1 VVEIRGASIRDIG
14 ACMELEHSFSTDY
27 VWQMQG
33 RTTDLELTVSF
44 REVRLPRPMR
54 VEYPRSRDFLLED
67 WQRNGCFLVA
77 EEQGTILGYLD
88 LQLERWNG
96 VGRIQNL
103 VVDEPYRRKGI
114 GNALLE
120 QGVAWSKNLGLR
132 ALMAEVQTKN
142 HPAISLG
149 RKHGFSFCG
158 YNDQYY
164 ANRDIALLL
173 WLSLG

>member
-1 VVEIRGASIRDIG
+1 MEIRGANVKDIG
-14 ACMELEHSFSTDY
+14 ICMELEHSFQTDR

-33 RTTDLELTVSF
+33 ETTDSELAAVF
-44 REVRLPRPMR
+44 REIRLPRPMR

-88 LQLERWNG
+88 LQLERWNE
-96 VGRIQNL
+96 VGRLLNL

-114 GNALLE
+114 GSALLE
-120 QGVAWSKNLGLR
+120 QGLKWGRGLGLR
-132 ALMAEVQTKN
+132 AILTDVQTKN

-149 RKHGFSFCG
+149 RKRGFSFCG

-164 ANRDIALLL
+164 SNRDIALLL
-173 WLSLG
+173 WLSFR